1 MAECVAANMIIGG
14 CVPTE
19 RFAAFAARIAAENL
33 HAEWHGDRFDARIRH
48 YVAEDEFDIPAFAAQ
63 TGNS

>member
-19 RFAAFAARIAAENL
+19 RFAALAAHNAAEDL
-33 HAEWHGDRFDARIRH
+33 HAEWHGDRFDAQIRH
-48 YVAEDEFDIPAFAAQ
+48 YVAEDEFDIPAFAVH
-63 TGNS
+63 TGKS